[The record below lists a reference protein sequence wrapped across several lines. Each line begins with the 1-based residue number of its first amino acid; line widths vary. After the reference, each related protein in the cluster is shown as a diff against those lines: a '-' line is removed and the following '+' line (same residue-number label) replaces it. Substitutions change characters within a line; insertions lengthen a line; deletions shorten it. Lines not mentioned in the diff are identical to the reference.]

1 MIREN
6 EKCLETFKANRGILI
21 TCTWCNNYY
30 YVCFRFCKYHII
42 HNVIRCELE
51 YLFDFKLIAKCNPN
65 SKASITNEIVIF
77 FDCLVDLKRIF
88 FSFLFLLFT
97 ELPDKYKCPH
107 RVDLLAE
114 FEAMRCIVLWLP
126 DLHTNETKFFCNE
139 EYIKQI
145 SFQM

>member
-51 YLFDFKLIAKCNPN
+51 YLFDFKLTAKCNPN

-77 FDCLVDLKRIF
+77 SIALLIWSAFFSHFYFCYSQNYLTSINALIESICLRNSKQCGVSFFGCRIF
-88 FSFLFLLFT
+88 IQTRPNFS
-97 ELPDKYKCPH
+97 
-107 RVDLLAE
+107 
-114 FEAMRCIVLWLP
+114 AMKN
-126 DLHTNETKFFCNE
+126 T
-139 EYIKQI
+139 
-145 SFQM
+145 